1 MVRIYGYTLLNLIGL
16 NGISM
21 IIRADLHIH
30 GRYSMA
36 TSKNMV
42 PEVIAAQA
50 QLKGLHLVGT
60 GDAFHQRWLQLI
72 EDSTEQVADGVYSIK
87 EDRRPEKDPDLPSQN
102 QEPLLILTA
111 EVEDIKRVHHL
122 LILPSIETA
131 HQIRGELRGNL
142 DSDGRPRVRMSGREI
157 QELAQEKGCLLGPS
171 HAFTPWTS
179 IYKEYDSIYDCYSH
193 KPDFLELGLSADTDM
208 ADRIE
213 ELQDIPFLT
222 NSDAH
227 SPWPHR
233 LGREFNEIE
242 INRIDYPSL
251 ENALKD
257 LKIKAN
263 YGFDPRMGKYH
274 LTACTKCYHLF
285 PVKKALEM
293 KMKCPCG
300 GTIKKGVD
308 YRIEELATWNEPHH
322 PPNRP
327 PYIYILPLAEIIS
340 LVYGKGV
347 TTVFVQKIWREMLQ
361 RFSDEISV
369 LINAPMEDLEEADP
383 KLAPVIKS
391 FRDGTLKMQ
400 SGGGGRYGEIIL
412 DPEKSAQKIES
423 TKSRSMESNTLDE
436 YFK

>member
-1 MVRIYGYTLLNLIGL
+1 
-16 NGISM
+16 M

-60 GDAFHQRWLQLI
+60 GDAFHQGWLELI
-72 EDSTEQVADGVYSIK
+72 EESTEEVADGVYSIK
-87 EDRRPEKDPDLPSQN
+87 EDRRPDTDPDLPAMN

-111 EVEDIKRVHHL
+111 EVEDIKRIHHL
-122 LILPSIETA
+122 LILPSVETA
-131 HQIRGELRGNL
+131 HHIRGELRGNL
-142 DSDGRPRVRMSGREI
+142 ESDGRPRVRMDGREI
-157 QELAQEKGCLLGPS
+157 QEIAQAEGCLVGPS

-179 IYKEYDSIYDCYSH
+179 IYKEYDSIYDCYHH

-233 LGREFNEIE
+233 LGREFNEIGMD
-242 INRIDYPSL
+242 RIDYPSL
-251 ENALKD
+251 EKAIKNQ
-257 LKIKAN
+257 KIKTN

-274 LTACTKCYHLF
+274 LTACIKCYQVF

-308 YRIEELATWNEPHH
+308 YRIEELATWDKPQH
-322 PPNRP
+322 PLNRP
-327 PYIYILPLAEIIS
+327 PYVHILPLAEIIS

-347 TTVFVQKIWREMLQ
+347 TTVFVQKIWRELLQ
-361 RFSDEISV
+361 RFGDEISV
-369 LINAPMEDLEEADP
+369 LINSPLEDLEAADP
-383 KLAPVIKS
+383 KLAPIIKS
-391 FRDGTLKMQ
+391 FRDGSLKMQ
-400 SGGGGRYGEIIL
+400 SGGGGRYGKIIL
-412 DPEKSAQKIES
+412 DEEQSEPYEQS
-423 TKSRSMESNTLDE
+423 TPSRSSETNTLDE
-436 YFK
+436 YFNE